1 MSDLVA
7 RLRNWRDVH
16 LARLHLLM
24 EEAADKIAVL
34 ESKLSLRE
42 NLEQGLMDGVARL
55 QAEVERLRNG
65 ALEASGTV
73 SQDGDFP
80 VPDNA
85 ANRDNTPAT
94 HATPSQGSVQSECT
108 LTDAEREAVEWRRK
122 GIIVYSAGT
131 VVATIAT
138 AVLSLSLLWF
148 AK

>member
-1 MSDLVA
+1 MNDIVT

-24 EEAADKIAVL
+24 EEAADEIAR
-34 ESKLSLRE
+34 LRADNNRRA
-42 NLEQGLMDGVARL
+42 NLEQGLRDAIVRL
-55 QAEVERLRNG
+55 
-65 ALEASGTV
+65 
-73 SQDGDFP
+73 SQNGDFP

-85 ANRDNTPAT
+85 ANADNTPAT
-94 HATPSQGSVQSECT
+94 HATPRVGSEHNVCT

>member
-1 MSDLVA
+1 MSDLVT
-7 RLRNWRDVH
+7 RLRTWVH
-16 LARLHLLM
+16 SVDAVPASDLM
-24 EEAADKIAVL
+24 DEAADEIAI
-34 ESKLSLRE
+34 LRADNSRRA
-42 NLEQGLMDGVARL
+42 NLEQGLRDGIVRL
-55 QAEVERLRNG
+55 SA
-65 ALEASGTV
+65 
-73 SQDGDFP
+73 DGDFP